1 MVDRQPEV
9 VQCRP
14 LFPAVMEHVA
24 AFFGG
29 KKRQTPTMHL
39 MRTESGGAQGAPR
52 DDTNGVA
59 LSVAMVT
66 SGGIAGHRFSVMST
80 LSLPASRTDLKPS
93 AIVQHALVAALSMPA
108 PLLGSLSFTG
118 VVLYDTPC
126 TVGWC
131 AREWCR

>member
-14 LFPAVMEHVA
+14 VFLAVMEHVA
-24 AFFGG
+24 AFFLE
-29 KKRQTPTMHL
+29 KADPTMHL
-39 MRTESGGAQGAPR
+39 MRTESGGAQGAPP
-52 DDTNGVA
+52 DDTHGVA

-66 SGGIAGHRFSVMST
+66 SGGIVGHRFSVMST

-108 PLLGSLSFTG
+108 PLLGSLSSTG
-118 VVLYDTPC
+118 VSYMTHLAQCDGVLANG
-126 TVGWC
+126 VV
-131 AREWCR
+131 EV

>member
-9 VQCRP
+9 VQCQP
-14 LFPAVMEHVA
+14 VFPAVMEHVA
-24 AFFGG
+24 AFFGNVD
-29 KKRQTPTMHL
+29 PAMHL
-39 MRTESGGAQGAPR
+39 MRTESGGAQGAPP

-66 SGGIAGHRFSVMST
+66 SGGIVGHRFSVMST